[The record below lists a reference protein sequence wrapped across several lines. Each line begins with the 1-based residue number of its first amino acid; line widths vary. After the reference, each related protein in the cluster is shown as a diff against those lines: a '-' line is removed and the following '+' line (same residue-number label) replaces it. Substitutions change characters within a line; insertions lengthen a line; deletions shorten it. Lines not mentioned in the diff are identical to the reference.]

1 MVWSGLMVLIATF
14 SGGQLLLLEETGGSG
29 ENHRPVASMGDWGN
43 TSRRQKSTSYFPYI
57 MYNTKQ
63 IRTYRDV

>member
-29 ENHRPVASMGDWGN
+29 ENHRSVANHGQPLSHSVMHLDLI
-43 TSRRQKSTSYFPYI
+43 K
-57 MYNTKQ
+57 
-63 IRTYRDV
+63 IRTHTISGDSD